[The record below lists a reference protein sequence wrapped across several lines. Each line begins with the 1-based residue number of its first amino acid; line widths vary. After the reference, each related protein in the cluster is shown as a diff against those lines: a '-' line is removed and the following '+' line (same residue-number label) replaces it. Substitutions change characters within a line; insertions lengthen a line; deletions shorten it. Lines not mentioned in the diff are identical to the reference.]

1 MTDGSAVSSLYQLP
15 GEKLIFDMQVPWDT
29 FARLPCHGEYVGWEP
44 GNVLH
49 ALIYAPF

>member
-15 GEKLIFDMQVPWDT
+15 GEKLIFGTQVLWDAFT
-29 FARLPCHGEYVGWEP
+29 RSPCHGEYVGREP